1 MALLVSGILFVFLMA
16 VITLY
21 GYYHFVRPGRVY
33 EQLGGG
39 SAVTAPRSPQPG
51 EVGPFYAIG
60 RAIQWMGEKVPVSP
74 QDASLTRR
82 FLMAAGF
89 RSDGA
94 LATYYG
100 IKLLSTVV
108 FVVPAI
114 LFGHYVT
121 ADPVL
126 SKVLIGAA
134 ALVGFLLP
142 GFVLEAL
149 VDRRRRKLRLA
160 LPDALDL
167 MVVCVEAGLGLDQAI
182 RRVSEEL
189 AWTHPELTEEFR
201 LVNLELRAGK
211 SRAEA
216 LQNLAERT
224 GEKEMRKLAAV
235 LIQTDRF
242 GTSMADALRTH
253 SEFMRVR
260 RRQEAEERAGKV
272 AVKLIFPI
280 FFFILPA
287 IIVVAAGPGILK
299 LVKELGPLLRS
310 PTM

>member
-16 VITLY
+16 VITIY

-39 SAVTAPRSPQPG
+39 PAMTAPPPQQA
-51 EVGPFYAIG
+51 EAGPFYAVG
-60 RAIQWMGEKVPVSP
+60 RAIQWVGEQVPVSP
-74 QDASLTRR
+74 QDASFTRR

-100 IKLLSTVV
+100 LKVLSTVV
-108 FVVPAI
+108 FAVPAF
-114 LFGHYVT
+114 LFGHYLT
-121 ADPVL
+121 TDPL
-126 SKVLIGAA
+126 LGKVLIGGA
-134 ALVGFLLP
+134 ALFGFLLP

-149 VDRRRRKLRLA
+149 VDRRRRKIRLA

-189 AWTHPELTEEFR
+189 EWTHPELTEEFR
-201 LVNLELRAGK
+201 LVTLEMRAGK

-224 GEKEMRKLAAV
+224 GEKEMRKLVAV

-253 SEFMRVR
+253 SEFLRVR

-310 PTM
+310 PAM

>member
-16 VITLY
+16 VITIY

-33 EQLGGG
+33 EQLGGA
-39 SAVTAPRSPQPG
+39 SAVTAPPPPQA
-51 EVGPFYAIG
+51 EAGPFYAVG
-60 RAIQWMGEKVPVSP
+60 RAIQWVGEQVPVSP
-74 QDASLTRR
+74 QDASVTRR

-100 IKLLSTVV
+100 LKVLATVV
-108 FVVPAI
+108 FAVPAF
-114 LFGHYVT
+114 LFGHYLT
-121 ADPVL
+121 TDPLL
-126 SKVLIGAA
+126 SKVLIGGA
-134 ALVGFLLP
+134 ALFGFLLP
-142 GFVLEAL
+142 GFILEAL
-149 VDRRRRKLRLA
+149 VDRRRNKLRLA

-182 RRVSEEL
+182 RRVGEEL
-189 AWTHPELTEEFR
+189 EWTHPELTEEFR
-201 LVNLELRAGK
+201 LVSLEMRAGK

-216 LQNLAERT
+216 LENLAERT
-224 GEKEMRKLAAV
+224 GEKEMRKLVAV

-253 SEFMRVR
+253 SEFLRVR

-310 PTM
+310 PQM

>member
-1 MALLVSGILFVFLMA
+1 MALLVSGILFVFLMT
-16 VITLY
+16 VITTY

-39 SAVTAPRSPQPG
+39 SAVTAPPPPG
-51 EVGPFYAIG
+51 AEAGPFYSVG
-60 RAIQWMGEKVPVSP
+60 RAVQWLGEKIPVSP
-74 QDASLTRR
+74 REASIARR

-89 RSDGA
+89 RTDGA

-100 IKLLSTVV
+100 LKVV
-108 FVVPAI
+108 SMVAFVVPAI
-114 LFGHYVT
+114 VFRGHVT
-121 ADPVL
+121 SDPVL
-126 SKVLIGAA
+126 SKVLIAGAGLA
-134 ALVGFLLP
+134 GFFLP
-142 GFVLEAL
+142 GLVLEAL
-149 VDRRRRKLRLA
+149 VDRRRRKIRHA

-182 RRVSEEL
+182 RNVAQEL
-189 AWTHPELTEEFR
+189 QWTHPELTEEFH
-201 LVNLELRAGK
+201 LVNLEMRAGK

-216 LQNLAERT
+216 LQNLADRT
-224 GEKEMRKLAAV
+224 GEKEMRKLVAV

-253 SEFMRVR
+253 SEFLRVR

-299 LVKELGPLLRS
+299 LVKELGPLLKS
-310 PTM
+310 PQM